1 MKKLCSLALVLIMA
15 LGLCACAK
23 DEPDA
28 PQTTETPA
36 PTQDL
41 AIYEPAE
48 GKLVKEIAYNANGLC
63 FSTVIYEYDGAGNVV
78 SETTLGVND
87 APSGKREF
95 IRAQTGEVTTM
106 ISYVADGPEEYSEQF
121 RVLYEYNESG
131 LKMKETS
138 MVGDTVK
145 SVTLCAYEGTKLVGE
160 KYYEGSEL
168 INEKSYEYNDAG
180 LVAKCV
186 RRDYIEGG
194 EVVDVNAYDA
204 DGRLIKC
211 ESSAD
216 GALISRTEYS
226 YDAHG
231 NEASVSV
238 FGGNGNT
245 LSVTHSDYEYDEP
258 GNITKRT
265 DKQPGSEQ
273 GTVTEYVWEY
283 VKG

>member
-1 MKKLCSLALVLIMA
+1 M
-15 LGLCACAK
+15 
-23 DEPDA
+23 
-28 PQTTETPA
+28 
-36 PTQDL
+36 
-41 AIYEPAE
+41 
-48 GKLVKEIAYNANGLC
+48 
-63 FSTVIYEYDGAGNVV
+63 
-78 SETTLGVND
+78 
-87 APSGKREF
+87 
-95 IRAQTGEVTTM
+95 
-106 ISYVADGPEEYSEQF
+106 
-121 RVLYEYNESG
+121 
-131 LKMKETS
+131 
-138 MVGDTVK
+138 
-145 SVTLCAYEGTKLVGE
+145 GE

-194 EVVDVNAYDA
+194 EVVDANSYDA

-238 FGGNGNT
+238 FDGNGNT